1 LTYVSRIWKGVAV
14 TIFGYEELRR
24 FSRRHPDS
32 RAPLT
37 RWYTVT
43 SGASWRNFAEVR
55 RTFPSADLVGV
66 CTVFNIAGNK
76 YRLIGKILYEQQS
89 VDIRV
94 VLTHGEYDRDNW
106 KKDCQD

>member
-1 LTYVSRIWKGVAV
+1 VVSREPPSVGLVAV
-14 TIFGYEELRR
+14 
-24 FSRRHPDS
+24 
-32 RAPLT
+32 
-37 RWYTVT
+37 
-43 SGASWRNFAEVR
+43 GA
-55 RTFPSADLVGV
+55 
-66 CTVFNIAGNK
+66 VFNIAGNK